1 MNFLFVVNDL
11 NISSSGD
18 ITIYHRK
25 ATWLGPLN
33 RVVKQFLVSI
43 LSHLTNPFCRIQKGA
58 LKKYFI
64 SIYTQSSFDDLLFDG
79 KDGRYFDK
87 IQDVYRLHDIKKSNL
102 IDIGCGDATFYYWL
116 KSIRSIP
123 ITYLGIDVAHPS
135 QTINNS
141 AKIVNLDVID
151 YSLKNKSIQP
161 SLLMMSNSICYMD
174 DDRFNFILKNSSDG
188 TETLIIEPIPS
199 LFWDAHFSG
208 VKLYYRN
215 VPEIILRLQTYDWVV
230 CNICIDYMIYNTY
243 ISKIPLSACI
253 YAKKS

>member
-174 DDRFNFILKNSSDG
+174 VLSQQ
-188 TETLIIEPIPS
+188 
-199 LFWDAHFSG
+199 
-208 VKLYYRN
+208 YYRSCN
-215 VPEIILRLQTYDWVV
+215 SHWHTGHNYGGNRQKEIDVTPRPIRIQP
-230 CNICIDYMIYNTY
+230 
-243 ISKIPLSACI
+243 PLPVLN
-253 YAKKS
+253 K